1 MLLRLLR
8 TRPADADVLFAMRE
22 CKWQK
27 GELTQALHFAQ
38 RAAAVAPDRADTVGE
53 YGRLLSLTGQHQ
65 QAITTLRQAMKLSG
79 GAVQAVVYLAEALL
93 GANRIAEAEAV
104 CRQGLAD
111 HGPEARILR
120 RLASAVLEQGRAA
133 EAGAA
138 LEQAVAAAP
147 ERVDLLS
154 SLAAISHY
162 ASPAR
167 PHLVRKRAERFG
179 ASIAALA
186 GPGRP
191 ASQAAPA
198 PHGERLCVGI
208 LSPDLVTHSV
218 VFFLEPLLTA
228 LAGRPVSLTVYHDR
242 ATIDATTERLRT
254 LIERGSTTRGGE
266 HWRWRVV
273 CDLSDA
279 ALADA
284 IAADRLD
291 AVVELSGL
299 MEHHRHA
306 ALAMLRARTG
316 AAGPAILSWL
326 GYPGTTGM
334 KHVDAR
340 LVDALTDPPAADG
353 RPGADA
359 WCTESLER
367 LDGCFVCYGLPH
379 QAGDVQP
386 CPSLS
391 APGHAVTFGSFNNLM
406 KLSDACVGAWASV
419 LRAVPDSRLL
429 LKAVALGDPAVA
441 EFTRS
446 RFAAHG
452 VDPSR
457 LDLLTWTPS
466 YAAHLDL
473 YRRVDIALDSL
484 PYAGTTTTCEA
495 LVMGVPVVT
504 LAPADQPH
512 AHRVGASLLTAAGH
526 PEWIAGDQPAFV
538 ERCVALAADQA
549 CRVEL
554 RQSLRRQVLLSP
566 LCDAPAFAD
575 RWLAAITRVLNAR
588 DGTAGGRPA

>member
-167 PHLVRKRAERFG
+167 PLAARERAERFG
-179 ASIAALA
+179 ASVGALDGVA
-186 GPGRP
+186 RP
-191 ASQAAPA
+191 VVSAEAAPR
-198 PHGERLCVGI
+198 GERLRIGI

-242 ATIDATTERLRT
+242 ATIDATTERLRS
-254 LIERGSTTRGGE
+254 LIERGGNG
-266 HWRWRVV
+266 WRWRVV
-273 CDLSDA
+273 CDLSDQ

-284 IAADRLD
+284 LAADQLD
-291 AVVELSGL
+291 ALVELSGL

-306 ALAMLRARTG
+306 ALALLRARSGT
-316 AAGPAILSWL
+316 AGPAICSWL

-340 LVDALTDPPAADG
+340 LVDALTDPPAAAG
-353 RPGADA
+353 QPGHDI
-359 WCTESLER
+359 WCTEPLQR